1 MPSCNTYHL
10 TLVSLTLDVG
20 YFFTKAQPLLLFL
33 AEGYLLTAAPPGL
46 EHGLAPLGPPAPTQ
60 PPLLGRGVAPLGYS
74 CAVSAW
80 HSRPS
85 PLTSDMG

>member
-33 AEGYLLTAAPPGL
+33 AEGYLLTASPPDV
-46 EHGLAPLGPPAPTQ
+46 EC
-60 PPLLGRGVAPLGYS
+60 GVAPLGRTLDP
-74 CAVSAW
+74 AATDHVAEA
-80 HSRPS
+80 
-85 PLTSDMG
+85 